1 MEEKQIDGQV
11 YILLT
16 EFNAMKNRLEELRQ
30 IVSKGESLKKIHED
44 WKSAEF
50 RLKERIYIYEHFNE
64 AEIEKG
70 LKEIDDWEAQ
80 RHKDHQRYLNRR
92 IDNLTKEL
100 NYYKENIRPRKWWQ
114 FWISKEL
121 PPSYDKVSVWGFIP

>member
-30 IVSKGESLKKIHED
+30 IVSKGESLKRIHED

-50 RLKERIYIYEHFNE
+50 RLKERIYIYMN
-64 AEIEKG
+64 ISMKQK
-70 LKEIDDWEAQ
+70 LK
-80 RHKDHQRYLNRR
+80 
-92 IDNLTKEL
+92 
-100 NYYKENIRPRKWWQ
+100 
-114 FWISKEL
+114 
-121 PPSYDKVSVWGFIP
+121 KV

>member
-11 YILLT
+11 YILLA

-30 IVSKGESLKKIHED
+30 IVSKGEFLKKIHED

-70 LKEIDDWEAQ
+70 LKEIDDLEAQ
-80 RHKDHQRYLNRR
+80 RHKLIKGLIILLRN
-92 IDNLTKEL
+92 
-100 NYYKENIRPRKWWQ
+100 
-114 FWISKEL
+114 
-121 PPSYDKVSVWGFIP
+121 

>member
-16 EFNAMKNRLEELRQ
+16 EFNAMKIRLEELRQ

-80 RHKDHQRYLNRR
+80 RHKDLQRYLNKR

-121 PPSYDKVSVWGFIP
+121 PPSYDKVSAWGFIP